1 MYKSRLII
9 ERTRCIVLDNVVA
22 FDLSEGGP
30 IPPCFQIQLKP
41 IMTSKQAKNKNKK
54 LDS

>member
-41 IMTSKQAKNKNKK
+41 TITSKQAKKQKQK
-54 LDS
+54 T